1 LWSVRVLC
9 SSILIAVL
17 LALVPARGPAQPR
30 VHRIPFRTV
39 QSMILV
45 EGKVDGTESTF
56 LLDTGAMG
64 TIVSTRIYRSH
75 YPLRQIHRNGDGP
88 GLSGE
93 SISVR
98 MNLEFGS
105 HRCYAQRIAVMN
117 LDELSRIIG
126 IKHIDGLLGED
137 VLREFRSVRIDYKA
151 HVIELEE

>member
-1 LWSVRVLC
+1 
-9 SSILIAVL
+9 
-17 LALVPARGPAQPR
+17 
-30 VHRIPFRTV
+30 
-39 QSMILV
+39 MILV

-75 YPLRQIHRNGDGP
+75 YPLRQIHRNGAGP

-105 HRCYAQRIAVMN
+105 HRCYAQRVAVMN

-126 IKHIDGLLGED
+126 IKRIDGLLGED